1 MGQYDVREKLLEEY
15 NDVFADIFNVLMF
28 QEEVLDC
35 EKLEDGPTESIY
47 KAENGDYREQRRDVL
62 KTYFDSCQMEIAFL
76 GVEN

>member
-35 EKLEDGPTESIY
+35 EKLEDGPTESI
-47 KAENGDYREQRRDVL
+47 
-62 KTYFDSCQMEIAFL
+62 
-76 GVEN
+76 